1 MKTDTQLKH
10 DVVAELDWDRAINA
24 TNIGVAVRDGVVTMS
39 GHIDTSADKDAIE
52 RAVQRVEGVRA
63 VAVELD
69 VKLSPGHQR
78 SDSEIAAAAESAF
91 KWHALLPADKLK
103 VRVEKGWVTLGGEV
117 EWDYQ
122 RRNAESSVRA
132 LTGVVGVS
140 NTIAIKPQVAPANV
154 IGRIRE
160 ALTRR
165 AEREVRNIDAS
176 VSGSTVTLRGSV
188 HTWAERAACEG
199 AAWSAA
205 GISKVVNEL
214 QVSP

>member
-1 MKTDTQLKH
+1 
-10 DVVAELDWDRAINA
+10 
-24 TNIGVAVRDGVVTMS
+24 
-39 GHIDTSADKDAIE
+39 
-52 RAVQRVEGVRA
+52 
-63 VAVELD
+63 
-69 VKLSPGHQR
+69 
-78 SDSEIAAAAESAF
+78 
-91 KWHALLPADKLK
+91 
-103 VRVEKGWVTLGGEV
+103 
-117 EWDYQ
+117 
-122 RRNAESSVRA
+122 
-132 LTGVVGVS
+132 
-140 NTIAIKPQVAPANV
+140 V